1 MSMAINEKLR
11 NILTSDLSEYKS
23 IPFWS
28 WNSKLD
34 EGELCRQIDDM
45 YAAGMGGFIIHA
57 RTGLQEEYLGEKWFS
72 CIAACLQRA
81 KSLQMKVWIYDEN
94 GWPSGFVGGKLL
106 EKDAYCARFLEYQ
119 VGAYDTSAFA
129 IFVKTETGYERT
141 EKPIPGIVEYHNIY
155 LRISPANTD
164 ILNPDVTE
172 AFIRETHEKYYER
185 FAESFGREL
194 VGFFTDEP
202 QFYRWATP
210 YTPCA
215 EGYFEDIRDGLI
227 WLFVPD
233 EAGWEFRTKYYGVLN
248 QLYTVN
254 FYKKLYDWCEA
265 HHCKLTGHSVEE
277 SCLHGQMYGG
287 AAVMPSYAYEH
298 IPGIDWLGRDCS
310 TEMAPRQVASA
321 ASQLGKRQILT
332 ETFGCCG
339 YDVTPRELKSI
350 GQAQYFHGVN
360 LMCQHLYPYSMAGRG
375 KTDHPPVFS
384 PHGNWFD
391 DFKVFNTYFDRL
403 GCIVANT
410 EDRYDV
416 AVLHPVRAVWL
427 NYLRTQDEKSVA
439 ELESKFY
446 ELLQTLRKNG
456 VMFHFVDETILEQH
470 GSIENGMLR
479 VGKCIYD
486 KVIIPDMISVSAHTH
501 RLLAKYSGKLLLMGE
516 LTHIDGARQ
525 KVSLRSNTTMEEL
538 IKLRQIPFACG
549 DSRTVLTARKG
560 EIGEFLFLQNIS
572 AQESSVV
579 HLEEVAP
586 QYCKLDLEQLEAEP
600 ISQRVTLKPWEGMI
614 LLRGAS
620 SGLPVSE
627 ETVKDITENFT
638 VADISD
644 NYLVLDTAKISKDGA
659 RYSEIMPVPGCFEL
673 LLREN
678 YQGKLF
684 VRHTF
689 TVRDVVPLK
698 LMMERTRLLSATV
711 NGQNITLHSSAF
723 DVNFLEADITDAVK
737 AGENVFTYA
746 LDFYQHDG
754 VHFALFDPM
763 ATESLRNCLYFDT
776 SIENVY
782 LFGNFVLD
790 RQMSIKK
797 PNAYPPVTSRLY
809 ENGYPFFKG
818 EVTFT
823 GSLHW
828 DGESQVMLEIL
839 GRYQTAELTLNGQK
853 THFVLDDRKNITS
866 YLLPGKNTVTVMLRS
881 SLRNLF
887 GPHHFKLNPEPTGV
901 SPDQFEFRGQWEQ
914 GKTAKYYTPNYH
926 FVPFG
931 ADKIHLITYKKI

>member
-1 MSMAINEKLR
+1 MNDKLKELL
-11 NILTSDLSEYKS
+11 NGDLTEYKS

-28 WNSKLD
+28 WNSTLD
-34 EGELCRQIDDM
+34 EKELCRQIEDM
-45 YAAGMGGFIIHA
+45 YGAGMGGFIIHA
-57 RTGLQEEYLGEKWFS
+57 RTGLQEEYLGDKWFS
-72 CIAACLQRA
+72 CISACLQKA
-81 KSLQMKVWIYDEN
+81 KKLQMQVWIYDEN

-106 EKDAYCARFLEYQ
+106 ENEEYRARFLEYQ
-119 VGAYDTSAFA
+119 VGTYDPSAFA
-129 IFVKTETGYERT
+129 VFVKTQTGYERK
-141 EKPIPGIVEYHNIY
+141 EKPIPGIEEYHNIY
-155 LRISPANTD
+155 LRVSPANTD
-164 ILNPDVTE
+164 ILNPNVTE

-185 FAESFGREL
+185 FSESFGKEL

-227 WLFVPD
+227 WLFVQD

-248 QLYTVN
+248 QLYTDH

-277 SCLHGQMYGG
+277 GCLHGQMYGG
-287 AAVMPSYAYEH
+287 AAVMPSYGYEH
-298 IPGIDWLGRDCS
+298 IPGIDWLGRDCCAE
-310 TEMAPRQVASA
+310 TAPRQVVSIAR
-321 ASQLGKRQILT
+321 QLGKQQVLT
-332 ETFGCCG
+332 ETFGCSG

-384 PHGNWFD
+384 PHSNWFD
-391 DFKVFNTYFDRL
+391 DFKIFNTYFDRL

-439 ELESKFY
+439 ELQGRFD

-456 VMFHFVDETILEQH
+456 ILFHFVDETVLAQY
-470 GSIENGMLR
+470 GSVENELLR
-479 VGKCIYD
+479 VGKCVYN
-486 KVIIPDMISVSAHTH
+486 KVIIPDMLSVGAQTC
-501 RLLAKYSGKLLLMGE
+501 RLLEQYSGKLLLMGR
-516 LTHIDGARQ
+516 LTHIDGV
-525 KVSLRSNTTMEEL
+525 KKEIPLSSNITMEEL
-538 IKLRQIPFACG
+538 IGMRQIPFFCE
-549 DSRTVLTARKG
+549 DNNTVLTARKG
-560 EIGEFLFLQNIS
+560 EIGDFLFLQNIS
-572 AQESSVV
+572 SQEDSVV
-579 HLEEVAP
+579 HLQKVAP
-586 QYCKLDLEQLEAEP
+586 YYCRLDLDQMETNP
-600 ISQRVTLKPWEGMI
+600 ISQTVILKPWEGLI
-614 LLRGAS
+614 LLQD
-620 SGLPVSE
+620 VSACISVSK
-627 ETVKDITENFT
+627 ETAEDITDRFAVTNITE
-638 VADISD
+638 
-644 NYLVLDTAKISKDGA
+644 NYLVLDTVKFSKDGVN
-659 RYSEIMPVPGCFEL
+659 YSEILPVPGCFEM

-689 TVRDVVPLK
+689 TVKDAVPLK
-698 LMMERTRLLSATV
+698 LMMERNRLSSATV
-711 NGQNITLHSSAF
+711 NGQSIALHSSAF

-737 AGENVFTYA
+737 IGENIFTYE

-776 SIENVY
+776 SVENVY
-782 LFGNFVLD
+782 LFGDFVLD
-790 RQMSIKK
+790 KQMSIMK
-797 PNAYPPVTSRLY
+797 PKAYPPVTSRLY

-818 EVTFT
+818 ELSLT
-823 GSLHW
+823 GNLHW
-828 DGESQVMLEIL
+828 DGKSQAALEIS

-853 THFVLDDRKNITS
+853 THFVLDSRKDITR
-866 YLLPGKNTVTVMLRS
+866 YLLPGENTVTVTLRS

-887 GPHHFKLNPEPTGV
+887 GPHHFKLNPESTGV

-914 GKTAKYYTPNYH
+914 GKTAKYYTPDYH

-931 ADKIHLITYKKI
+931 ADKILLITKEGNQSS